1 MAPSAKAGT
10 LRGRQIL
17 VELLRP
23 FGGEAEDWSDRLI
36 RQYGSLG
43 AVLAAAPAAP
53 DRLLADAPG
62 ARDHLAT
69 IREAMLHAL
78 RSEATAGPVL
88 TDSSALLDYLT
99 LDMGHL
105 ATEQLRVLFL
115 NKRNELLDDRVLAE
129 GSVDMT
135 PVYPRDIIRRALET
149 GATALILV
157 HNHPSGDPTPS
168 RGDVE
173 ATRRVA
179 AAAQALD
186 ICVHDHVIIARE
198 GWSSFR
204 ALGLLRG

>member
-1 MAPSAKAGT
+1 M
-10 LRGRQIL
+10 
-17 VELLRP
+17 
-23 FGGEAEDWSDRLI
+23 
-36 RQYGSLG
+36 
-43 AVLAAAPAAP
+43 
-53 DRLLADAPG
+53 
-62 ARDHLAT
+62 

-78 RSEATAGPVL
+78 RAKATAGPVL
-88 TDSSALLDYLT
+88 TDSAALLDYLT
-99 LDMGHL
+99 LDMAHL
-105 ATEQLRVLFL
+105 STEQLRVLFL

-129 GSVDMT
+129 GSVDAT
-135 PVYPRDIIRRALET
+135 PVYPREIIRRALEI

-186 ICVHDHVIIARE
+186 ICIHDHVIIGRE

-204 ALGLLRG
+204 SLGLLRG

>member
-1 MAPSAKAGT
+1 
-10 LRGRQIL
+10 
-17 VELLRP
+17 
-23 FGGEAEDWSDRLI
+23 
-36 RQYGSLG
+36 
-43 AVLAAAPAAP
+43 
-53 DRLLADAPG
+53 
-62 ARDHLAT
+62 
-69 IREAMLHAL
+69 MLHAL

-88 TDSSALLDYLT
+88 TDSGALLDYLT

-105 ATEQLRVLFL
+105 PTEQLRVLFL

-129 GSVDMT
+129 GSVDVA
-135 PVYPRDIIRRALET
+135 PVYPREIIRHALET

-173 ATRRVA
+173 STRRVA
-179 AAAQALD
+179 AAARALD